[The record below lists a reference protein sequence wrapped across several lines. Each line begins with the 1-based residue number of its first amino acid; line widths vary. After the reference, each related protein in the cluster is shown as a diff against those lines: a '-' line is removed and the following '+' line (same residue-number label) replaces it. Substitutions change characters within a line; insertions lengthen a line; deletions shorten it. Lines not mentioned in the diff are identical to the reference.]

1 MLKVSFAG
9 TPDFAVPTLQALAD
23 SRHQLL
29 GVLTQ
34 PDRPA
39 GRGRE
44 LKSSPVKELT
54 LKLGLPLSQ
63 PSSLK
68 SEADRAALASWNPDV
83 LVVVAYGLILPLA
96 ALTLPRLGCINVHA
110 SLLPRWRGAAPIQ
123 RALLAGDASTGV
135 SIMQMD
141 AGLDTGPVL
150 AERSIELTGEE
161 TSQRLFDQL
170 ARLGAGALVETLD
183 ALQAGTVT
191 AVEQSSVGVTYAA
204 KIAKKEAQVDWQRS
218 AVEISRQ
225 IRAFN
230 PWPVAQALWDAQPLR
245 LWEAQ
250 PRTDEDPAATPG
262 QVLGLVDEHLLVR
275 CGQGS
280 LAIARLQLPGRRPIT
295 AREFAAGRSLV
306 GMHF

>member
-110 SLLPRWRGAAPIQ
+110 SLLPR
-123 RALLAGDASTGV
+123 
-135 SIMQMD
+135 
-141 AGLDTGPVL
+141 
-150 AERSIELTGEE
+150 
-161 TSQRLFDQL
+161 
-170 ARLGAGALVETLD
+170 
-183 ALQAGTVT
+183 
-191 AVEQSSVGVTYAA
+191 
-204 KIAKKEAQVDWQRS
+204 
-218 AVEISRQ
+218 
-225 IRAFN
+225 
-230 PWPVAQALWDAQPLR
+230 
-245 LWEAQ
+245 
-250 PRTDEDPAATPG
+250 
-262 QVLGLVDEHLLVR
+262 
-275 CGQGS
+275 
-280 LAIARLQLPGRRPIT
+280 
-295 AREFAAGRSLV
+295 
-306 GMHF
+306 